1 MLREGHVLQAVDAIF
16 VSDKDE
22 VLLELLQTFPKRS
35 PVFMGDSCFV
45 VLVRDAENQE
55 GRHIVHVVKLSS
67 FVLIIAAGRRFTGY
81 TV

>member
-35 PVFMGDSCFV
+35 PVLM
-45 VLVRDAENQE
+45 
-55 GRHIVHVVKLSS
+55 
-67 FVLIIAAGRRFTGY
+67 
-81 TV
+81 